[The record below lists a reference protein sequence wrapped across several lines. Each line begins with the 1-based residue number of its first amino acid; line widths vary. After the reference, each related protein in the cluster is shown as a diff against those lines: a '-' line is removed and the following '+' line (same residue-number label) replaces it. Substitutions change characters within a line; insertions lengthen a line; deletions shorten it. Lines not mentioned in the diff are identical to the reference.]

1 MIYQKDWLMRQI
13 ETMVLAIISFLL
25 HKSTKSE
32 DIEAEAKFS
41 DTIDPDRRDAIIAFL
56 QEGKICEAENW
67 LYENIDEDD
76 TAWLNAAVYF
86 YNEINK
92 LSDEY
97 LIAHDFSREEIK
109 DGLSEVCGLYGYG
122 WLFPQN

>member
-1 MIYQKDWLMRQI
+1 MINYQEDWLMRQI
-13 ETMVLAIISFLL
+13 EAMVSAIISFLL

-32 DIEAEAKFS
+32 NIEAKINFS
-41 DTIDPDRRDAIIAFL
+41 DTIDPDKRDVVIAFL
-56 QEGKICEAENW
+56 QKGKICEAENW
-67 LYENIDEDD
+67 LYENIDKND
-76 TAWLNAAVYF
+76 TAWLKAAVYF

-97 LIAHDFSREEIK
+97 LTAHDFSREEIE

-122 WLFPQN
+122 WPFP